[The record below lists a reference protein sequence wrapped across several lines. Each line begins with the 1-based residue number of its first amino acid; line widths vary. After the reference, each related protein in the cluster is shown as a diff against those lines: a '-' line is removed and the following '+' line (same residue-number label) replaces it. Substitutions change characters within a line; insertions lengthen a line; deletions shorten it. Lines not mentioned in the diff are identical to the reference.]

1 MVHMWF
7 LFFSKS
13 LDNIISINRTS
24 LSYLKNF
31 NIVIYIPTELESFFS
46 LSWINSKHLYM
57 ICWDLCNSNGKTKRR
72 HLHELYYSTC
82 SRTSDEINGS
92 VCRINRSSIVNE

>member
-13 LDNIISINRTS
+13 LDNIISINRSS

-57 ICWDLCNSNGKTKRR
+57 SCIIQHALE
-72 HLHELYYSTC
+72 HLMKLMALFVELI
-82 SRTSDEINGS
+82 DI
-92 VCRINRSSIVNE
+92 